1 VCKATLIVVFMRM
14 MVTVTLQLVTQIVVK
29 EVLQV
34 VSLNGNKEL

>member
-1 VCKATLIVVFMRM
+1 MRM